1 MGNRYV
7 IKDTSVEELM
17 SLDIDGVFNVPI
29 AHGESA
35 YRLIAK
41 SIVPLPEPK
50 VRLDEESR
58 KLRNPRSLR

>member
-1 MGNRYV
+1 MGNRFV

-17 SLDIDGVFNVPI
+17 SLDINNVFNLPI

-35 YRLIAK
+35 YKAIAK

-58 KLRNPRSLR
+58 KLKNPRSLR